1 MWSNFQQKIHF
12 SEQPSNELKHTTTT
26 TTTATTATT
35 TTTTTTTKKTRMTS
49 DPPNEVFFSH

>member
-12 SEQPSNELKHTTTT
+12 SEQPSNKLKHTTTT

-35 TTTTTTTKKTRMTS
+35 TTTTTTTTTK
-49 DPPNEVFFSH
+49 NQG